1 MNILNAVITGVIAT
15 AMADLWQQLMK
26 RCVSLPTANWKL
38 AGRWVVGMTQGVFTH
53 RSIDNAAPVPGEAA
67 VGWTFHY
74 LVGITYAFLYL
85 ACIRTWPEVGP
96 GLVGALAFGIVTL
109 VAPWFIVQPALGF
122 GFMARCLPNQL
133 AVMLVTINTHL
144 MFGLGLYTGLRVAG
158 LLISA
163 SVPWL
168 IS

>member
-38 AGRWVVGMTQGVFTH
+38 AGRWVVGMTQGVFAH

-74 LVGITYAFLYL
+74 LVGITYAFL
-85 ACIRTWPEVGP
+85 WHV
-96 GLVGALAFGIVTL
+96 FG
-109 VAPWFIVQPALGF
+109 
-122 GFMARCLPNQL
+122 R
-133 AVMLVTINTHL
+133 
-144 MFGLGLYTGLRVAG
+144 GLRWVQAW
-158 LLISA
+158 L
-163 SVPWL
+163 VPWRSVSSHL
-168 IS
+168 LHPGSSCNPHLDLASWRGACQTSWQ